1 MAIIRQ
7 PAYIAQSPLSVAI
20 TGTQY
25 PITPI
30 TIVPSQAFQ
39 IGNTF
44 YNNIGKWASAISFPS
59 TTSTGI
65 TALTFADLQG
75 VTGDF
80 LSTNPSGWQNI
91 SAPNLVYVGGNFL
104 QVTTLTSFDFSSL
117 TYVGGTFGIST
128 SISTVSFPSLAYV
141 GTFASGA
148 NIFSTTISF
157 PALTTVGSFNSC
169 VFPSATTINLT
180 SLVNV
185 NSAITFTVPSCT
197 TLNLPALGTWKYC
210 AQAFSVTT
218 CAFNQTSVDNIL
230 AALAYMDGTNGTISF
245 TGTCTITGASC
256 SAPSNAGIVTG
267 LNGSQ
272 FVGVGTTCTASIA
285 SHGYS
290 IGDVI
295 RVSGV
300 GTLTNANKYATI
312 LTTPTTGTFT
322 YAITSQTATGTG
334 VGTVSI
340 AKAGASAKTLVLR
353 GVTLT
358 TN

>member
-7 PAYIAQSPLSVAI
+7 SAYIAQSPLSVAI

-59 TTSTGI
+59 TTGSGI

-80 LSTNPSGWQNI
+80 LATIPSGCTSI

-104 QVTTLTSFDFSSL
+104 SSVSLTSFDFSSL
-117 TYVGGTFGIST
+117 TYIGGSFNFYFNASG
-128 SISTVSFPSLAYV
+128 TVSFPSLVY
-141 GTFASGA
+141 ASSYGGQ
-148 NIFSTTISF
+148 IFTATTVSF
-157 PALTTVGSFNSC
+157 PALTTIGLLNATI
-169 VFPSATTINLT
+169 PQATTINLT

-185 NSAITFTVPSCT
+185 TTAIAFTVPNCT
-197 TLNLPALGTWKYC
+197 TLNLPALGTWKQC
-210 AQAFSVTT
+210 AQGFVVTN

-230 AALAYMDGTNGTISF
+230 AALAYMDGTNGTISYGS
-245 TGTCTITGASC
+245 TTTITGASC
-256 SAPSNAGIVTG
+256 SAPSNAGSITTA
-267 LNGSQ
+267 GSN
-272 FVGVGTTCTASIA
+272 FVGVGTTCTVTLA
-285 SHGYS
+285 SHGYA
-290 IGDVI
+290 IGDVLRI
-295 RVSGV
+295 SGV
-300 GTLTNANKYATI
+300 GTLTNANKYAII
-312 LTTPTTGTFT
+312 LSGGFTTGTFT
-322 YAITSQTATGTG
+322 YAITSQSATGTG
-334 VGTVSI
+334 TATIV
-340 AKAGASAKTLVLR
+340 KAGASAKTLVAR